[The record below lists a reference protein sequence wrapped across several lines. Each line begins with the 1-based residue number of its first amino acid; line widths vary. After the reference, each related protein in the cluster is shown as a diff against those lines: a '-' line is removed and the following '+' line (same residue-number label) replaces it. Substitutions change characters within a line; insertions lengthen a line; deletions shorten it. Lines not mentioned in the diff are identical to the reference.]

1 MRYNNENNMPNFN
14 FFDFIQQFVDSHAAA
29 GAAGGAIRA
38 ISKRET
44 LTRILLFAVVGAVAA
59 SYLAPVLTWTAI
71 EYLAPK
77 NPDQALGGVGK
88 AMGFATG
95 LAGMQMS
102 GLLEKVF
109 EKWLKK

>member
-1 MRYNNENNMPNFN
+1 MRYNNENKMPNFN
-14 FFDFIQQFVDSHAAA
+14 FFDFIQQFVDSYAAA

-71 EYLAPK
+71 EYLAL
-77 NPDQALGGVGK
+77 DGVGK
-88 AMGFATG
+88 AVGFATG
-95 LAGMQMS
+95 LTGMQMS

-109 EKWLKK
+109 ERWLKK